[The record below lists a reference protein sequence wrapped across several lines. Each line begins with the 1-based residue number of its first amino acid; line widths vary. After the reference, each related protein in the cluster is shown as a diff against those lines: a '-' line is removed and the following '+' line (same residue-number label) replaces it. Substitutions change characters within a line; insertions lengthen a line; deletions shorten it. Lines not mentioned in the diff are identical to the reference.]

1 MNDTP
6 NTVPSIN
13 PEDVI
18 KGFEDASETI
28 LLLSDTL
35 KLFLAAEK
43 GGVKNP
49 YEEIGHEEAMALCGN
64 PGRLPA
70 HLKSFILW
78 QSNILQLDILEIL
91 GTEMPKSFHCKYG
104 VKGSWLADM
113 ASDDL
118 RKAAMQSYLEEEES
132 YFTVFNEACALLEAA
147 EERLASVKRVLL
159 QAKSLGGGVTARVQ
173 AEHKALE
180 EIEMQLGELRA
191 AMEGR
196 ILPDP
201 EAFQNVPEIVQ
212 EALIRLGEIHITA
225 HDAVRLHV
233 LGRDTAEGAV

>member
-6 NTVPSIN
+6 STAPSIN

-35 KLFLAAEK
+35 KLFLATEK

-49 YEEIGHEEAMALCGN
+49 YEEISHEEAMALCGN
-64 PGRLPA
+64 PAPLPG
-70 HLKSFILW
+70 HLKNFILW
-78 QSNILQLDILEIL
+78 QSNILQRDVLEISE
-91 GTEMPKSFHCKYG
+91 TEMPKSFHCKYD

-113 ASDDL
+113 ESDDL
-118 RKAAMQSYLEEEES
+118 RKAAMQTYLEEEEA

-147 EERLASVKRVLL
+147 EERLASVERVLL

-173 AEHKALE
+173 AEHKMLE
-180 EIEMQLGELRA
+180 ETRGKLGDIRA

-201 EAFQNVPEIVQ
+201 ATFQDVPELVQ